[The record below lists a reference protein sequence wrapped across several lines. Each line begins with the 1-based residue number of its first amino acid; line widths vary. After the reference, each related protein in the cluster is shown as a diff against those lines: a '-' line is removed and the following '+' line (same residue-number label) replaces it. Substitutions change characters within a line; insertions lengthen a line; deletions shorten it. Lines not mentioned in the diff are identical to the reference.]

1 MQYIHTLEPSLQE
14 EIATHAPFYG
24 VDFKNFSM
32 KELDTL
38 SRIHE
43 EGLRQVHVL
52 QQRKGSGNSLLT
64 SHSLPHPHGLY
75 PPPSPSVAIGLPP
88 SIIPNGGVHSNGHMN
103 GAVGQWFNPTT

>member
-1 MQYIHTLEPSLQE
+1 
-14 EIATHAPFYG
+14 
-24 VDFKNFSM
+24 M
-32 KELDTL
+32 KELETL

-52 QQRKGSGNSLLT
+52 QQRKGSGNSLVS
-64 SHSLPHPHGLY
+64 SHSHPHPHPHGLF
-75 PPPSPSVAIGLPP
+75 PPPAPSVAIGLPP